1 MYDTGLGRSRRMR
14 AAAAAFGALA
24 LAGGGVLLSAGTA
37 QAAVSTVVQANSG
50 AASSAAVQT
59 ATAACPRGTRVF
71 GGGGDIV
78 GGNHGVALTTMKP
91 VSTVLGD
98 SFTVTAT
105 EDGLG
110 YAGSWNVF
118 AYAVCGTASNLSVQ
132 RATVSASGGPR
143 LSVGTLCPAGTA
155 ALGMGAEI
163 AGGSGHAVLNTVL
176 ATTAT
181 PGAVAAAFADE
192 HGFAGTWSLTAY
204 AVCGQALPGLSYR
217 FADSA
222 GGNSTGSD
230 KTAIATC
237 PSGTRAYAAGGY
249 ISFTTGE
256 LHFDRMVPTGTG
268 WNAAD
273 VEVRDDADGFA
284 NPWFTQVEVICAA

>member
-1 MYDTGLGRSRRMR
+1 MYDTGLRRSRWLRLAATALG
-14 AAAAAFGALA
+14 AAAAA
-24 LAGGGVLLSAGTA
+24 GVLLPAGTA

-50 AASSAAVQT
+50 TASSAAVQT

-78 GGNHGVALTTMKP
+78 GGGHSVALTTMKP
-91 VSTVLGD
+91 VTGVSGD

-118 AYAVCGTASNLSVQ
+118 AYAVCGTAANLSLQ
-132 RATVSASGGPR
+132 RATLSASGGNR
-143 LSVGTLCPAGTA
+143 LQVGTQCPAGTA
-155 ALGMGAEI
+155 VLGMGAEI
-163 AGGSGHAVLNTVL
+163 AGGSGHAVLNTML
-176 ATTAT
+176 ATFGT
-181 PGAVAAAFADE
+181 PGSTAAAFADE
-192 HGFAGTWSLTAY
+192 HGFAGGWSLTAY
-204 AVCGQALPGLSYR
+204 AVCGTALPGLSYQ

-222 GGNSTGSD
+222 GGNSTGGD

-237 PSGTRAYAAGGY
+237 PRGTRAYAAGGY

-256 LHFDRMVPTGTG
+256 LHFDRMVPTGST

-273 VEVRDDADGFA
+273 VEVREDTDGFA